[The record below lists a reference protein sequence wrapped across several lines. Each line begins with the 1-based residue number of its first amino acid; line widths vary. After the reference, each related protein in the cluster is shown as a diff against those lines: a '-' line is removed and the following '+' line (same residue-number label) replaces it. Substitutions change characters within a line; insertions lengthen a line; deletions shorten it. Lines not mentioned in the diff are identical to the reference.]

1 MPQSAR
7 DTAAAITASG
17 LVLIM
22 ATAMAV
28 LWVQGRPVPPDL
40 YMTMGA
46 GLGFL
51 GLAVAPKF
59 GIRAAGLTDTT
70 GSSPGS
76 PGNGP
81 GNGPGSSPGG
91 DGSPGAPAAPS
102 REEHRACAAPTSPP
116 ASRRSRTR
124 PRAGEGPR

>member
-40 YMTMGA
+40 YMTLGA

-51 GLAVAPKF
+51 GLAVAPRT
-59 GIRAAGLTDTT
+59 GLRA
-70 GSSPGS
+70 PGS
-76 PGNGP
+76 PDP
-81 GNGPGSSPGG
+81 PPRPAPAPGG
-91 DGSPGAPAAPS
+91 KPRHEPAAGSPPG
-102 REEHRACAAPTSPP
+102 PP
-116 ASRRSRTR
+116 AEPASAPPPRRSRTR